1 MTRVKKSRK
10 TGPLA
15 PSKAVKKPWEAPKG
29 KPSSGKAPRKG
40 KGHKPGSRFNPAMN
54 QAKTAST
61 GHRGVPDPRHGS
73 KKPIPLVAPA
83 APEKSVEALTRD
95 AAHAELQPLEHDLRF
110 QQLLH
115 NMDHALPLTDAEQ
128 AYVDESTERCIVLSD
143 ILGLDLDDHDY
154 DGDEDEDGLDN
165 NANL

>member
-83 APEKSVEALTRD
+83 TPEKSVEALNRD
-95 AAHAELQPLEHDLRF
+95 AAHAELQALENDVRL
-110 QQLLH
+110 QQLL
-115 NMDHALPLTDAEQ
+115 DKIDQDLPLTDAEQ
-128 AYVDESTERCIVLSD
+128 AYVDECTERFNVLAD
-143 ILGLDLDDHDY
+143 ILGLDLEDDDYDYDDEEDDH
-154 DGDEDEDGLDN
+154 G
-165 NANL
+165 

>member
-73 KKPIPLVAPA
+73 KKPIPLVALA
-83 APEKSVEALTRD
+83 TPEKSVEALNRD
-95 AAHAELQPLEHDLRF
+95 AAHTELQALENDVRL
-110 QQLLH
+110 QQLL
-115 NMDHALPLTDAEQ
+115 DKIDQDLPLTDAEQ
-128 AYVDESTERCIVLSD
+128 AYVDECTERFNVLAD
-143 ILGLDLDDHDY
+143 ILGLDLDDDDY
-154 DGDEDEDGLDN
+154 DYDDEEDDHG
-165 NANL
+165 